1 MSSNHVLSSYMT
13 NFFKQSDNL
22 KELSTETDFD
32 TDLTSTEGE
41 GIWLEYGF
49 TGLLWVMAL
58 ATAGVLFWMSWVIYK
73 DAQPAVREFGLN
85 FLWSQTWNVGQEKF
99 GALPFIYGTLV
110 SSAIALILAVPT
122 GLAVAIITSEDFLPA
137 WVRSPLGFLVELIAA
152 IPSVIVGL
160 WGIFILIPSL
170 LPFQQWLFDHFKWI
184 PLFNSEPFGSGML
197 MAGIVLSIMILPTVA
212 AISREVLL
220 VIPKELRS
228 ASMSLG
234 ATRWETIWNVLL
246 PSAGS
251 GILGAVILA
260 LGRALGETMAVTMVI
275 GNSIQIS
282 PSLLAPG
289 YTIPAILANQ
299 FAEAIDK
306 LHIGALMYLALVLFA
321 LTLVV
326 NIIAV
331 LMVQLI
337 AGNGLKNVLRPL
349 SLAKGE

>member
-1 MSSNHVLSSYMT
+1 MT
-13 NFFKQSDNL
+13 DFSEQADT
-22 KELSTETDFD
+22 STEAGFN

-49 TGLLWVMAL
+49 TALVWAIAL

-73 DAQPAVREFGLN
+73 DAAPAIQQFGLP
-85 FLWSQTWNVGQEKF
+85 FLWSKTWNVGQEKF

-110 SSAIALILAVPT
+110 SSALALLLAVPT
-122 GLAVAIITSEDFLPA
+122 GFAVAIVTSEDFLPQ
-137 WVRSPLGFLVELIAA
+137 WVRSPLAFLVELIAA
-152 IPSVIVGL
+152 IPSVIIGL
-160 WGIFILIPSL
+160 WGIFVLIPFL

-184 PLFNSEPFGSGML
+184 PLFNTEPFGPGMFV
-197 MAGIVLSIMILPTVA
+197 AGIVLAIMILPTVA

-220 VIPKELRS
+220 VTPQELRS

-234 ATRWETIWNVLL
+234 ATRWETIWNVVL
-246 PSAGS
+246 PTGGS

-282 PSLLAPG
+282 PSLLAAG
-289 YTIPAILANQ
+289 YTIPAVLANQ
-299 FAEAIDK
+299 FAEALDK
-306 LHIGALMYLALVLFA
+306 LHVGALMYLALILFVI
-321 LTLVV
+321 TLIV
-326 NIIAV
+326 NMIAV

-337 AGNGLKNVLRPL
+337 SGKRIANMLSSL

>member
-1 MSSNHVLSSYMT
+1 MSSNHVLCTYMT
-13 NFFKQSDNL
+13 NFSKQSDDL
-22 KELSTETDFD
+22 TSTETDFD
-32 TDLTSTEGE
+32 TDLTSTKGE
-41 GIWLEYGF
+41 GIWLEHGF
-49 TGLLWVMAL
+49 TALVWVMGL
-58 ATAGVLFWMSWVIYK
+58 ATAGILFWMSWVIYK

-85 FLWSQTWNVGQEKF
+85 FLWSKTWNVGQEKF
-99 GALPFIYGTLV
+99 GALPFIYGTLM

-160 WGIFILIPSL
+160 WGIFVLIPFL
-170 LPFQQWLFDHFKWI
+170 LPFQQWLFDTFKWI
-184 PLFNSEPFGSGML
+184 PLFNSEPFGPGML
-197 MAGIVLSIMILPTVA
+197 TAGIVLSIMILPTVA

-246 PSAGS
+246 PSASS

-282 PSLLAPG
+282 PSILAPG
-289 YTIPAILANQ
+289 YTIPSLLANQ

-326 NIIAV
+326 NMIAV

-337 AGNGLKNVLRPL
+337 AGNGRKNILRPL

>member
-1 MSSNHVLSSYMT
+1 MT
-13 NFFKQSDNL
+13 NFSNPTDNL
-22 KELSTETDFD
+22 NNPKIDSNND
-32 TDLTSTEGE
+32 TDITSTAGE

-49 TGLLWVMAL
+49 TGLIWFFAL

-73 DAQPAVREFGLN
+73 DARPAIQQFGLG
-85 FLWSQTWNVGQEKF
+85 FLWSKIWNVGKEEF
-99 GALPFIYGTLV
+99 GALPYIYGTLV
-110 SSAIALILAVPT
+110 SSAIALFIAVPT
-122 GLAVAIITSEDFLPA
+122 GLAVAVATSEDFLPA
-137 WVRSPLGFLVELIAA
+137 WMRSPLGFLVELIAA

-160 WGIFILIPSL
+160 WGIFVLIPFI
-170 LPFQQWLFDHFKWI
+170 LPVQQWLFDYFKWI
-184 PLFNSEPFGSGML
+184 PLFSTEPFGPGML
-197 MAGIVLSIMILPTVA
+197 TAGIVLAIMILPTVA

-234 ATRWETIWNVLL
+234 ATRWETICKVLL

-282 PSLLAPG
+282 ASLLAAG
-289 YTIPAILANQ
+289 YTIPSVLANQ
-299 FAEAIDK
+299 FAEAIEK

-337 AGNGLKNVLRPL
+337 SGKGLKNMF
-349 SLAKGE
+349 SN